1 MIKINSIGFSNIL
14 SYGTNNV
21 FRVGSGVTQLVG
33 ENGAGKSSIPTI
45 LEEALYNKNSRGIKK
60 SELVNRYTK
69 DKTYAI
75 SVQFDVGQD
84 HYFLD
89 KRVGSTSKVKLFKND
104 EEISGHT
111 TTQTYKTVET
121 TLGMDFTTFTKLVY
135 QSISSSLDF
144 LGATDANRKKF
155 LISLLGLEDYVETE
169 KTLKEALKQQK
180 EKLDNVQGAATA
192 ATQWLETNSVIAEV
206 QKLITVPENDP
217 QLLKEKMNIHADL
230 TNLELSNK
238 VRKSNNT
245 AHDVWKT
252 LIDNPVSVISI
263 VPNSSTPLL
272 VKHQAFVRE
281 LDIVLAE
288 HKKLSLVK
296 NKCPTCKQ
304 SIDIDDTLELLARAK
319 TKVDYITLDVKRS
332 KLELASAQALE
343 SKYKTYEIYWNKLA
357 KATEAYD
364 PTIDCEILQ
373 VQILQGKMSDIDA
386 KIATQ
391 TSIISAANAKN
402 RKVDIHNTQVQ
413 ILRDQFDTF
422 TKQVVKNEAELKEAK
437 ILYERLKVLTESMGG
452 KGLIAYKIESMVKV
466 FEDLIN
472 EYLQVL
478 ADGKFALG
486 FKIDDSKLQLNLY
499 DNGIEVD
506 IKSLS
511 SGEFNKVNTST
522 LLAVRKMMTSISK
535 VDIDLL
541 FLDEVVSVLDEQ
553 GKDTLIEVLL
563 NETNLCSI
571 VVSHGYTHPLASR
584 INVIKKDKISE
595 LINE

>member
-1 MIKINSIGFSNIL
+1 MIRINSIGFSNIL

-121 TLGMDFTTFTKLVY
+121 ILGMDFTTFTKLVY

-192 ATQWLETNSVIAEV
+192 ATKWLEVNSVIPRV
-206 QKLITVPENDP
+206 QELINVPENDP
-217 QLLKEKMNIHADL
+217 LLLKEKMNIHADL

-252 LIDNPVSVISI
+252 LIDNPVASI
-263 VPNSSTPLL
+263 NMPPSSTPLL
-272 VKHQAFVRE
+272 IKHQAFARE
-281 LDIVLAE
+281 LDIVAAE
-288 HKKLSLVK
+288 QRKLSLVK
-296 NKCPTCKQ
+296 DKCPTCKQ
-304 SIDIDDTLELLARAK
+304 SIDIADTLELLEAAR
-319 TKVDYITLDVKRS
+319 TKVEYMTLDVKRS
-332 KLELASAQALE
+332 KLELSRAQALE
-343 SKYKTYEIYWNKLA
+343 SKYKTYEIYCSKVA
-357 KATEAYD
+357 RATEAYD
-364 PTIDCEILQ
+364 PAIPSEILQ
-373 VQILQGKMSDIDA
+373 VRILQAKMLDID
-386 KIATQ
+386 KQITNETSTIA
-391 TSIISAANAKN
+391 SANLKN
-402 RKVDIHNTQVQ
+402 RKVDIHNTEVQ
-413 ILRDQFDTF
+413 ILLSQFKKF
-422 TKQVVKNEAELKEAK
+422 TQQVAENESKLKDAK
-437 ILYERLKVLTESMGG
+437 ILYERLKVLTDSMGG

-563 NETNLCSI
+563 NESNLSSI

-584 INVIKKDKISE
+584 INVVKNDKISE